1 MAAKKK
7 TATAAPSRPARKRYP
22 KGTSLAGQ
30 IVLCGHTI
38 DILLVDDLNDG
49 KVECHGVYEPA
60 KASISIDA
68 DLAPELQKTF
78 LVHEIAHAMLDLS
91 GAMHELREDLA
102 HDVDAERVEERLVRT
117 LTPHIVAIL
126 NSDQL
131 RSLAKGG
138 RK

>member
-7 TATAAPSRPARKRYP
+7 TATAAPSRPAKRRYP

-38 DILLVDDLNDG
+38 DILLVDDLRDG
-49 KVECHGVYEPA
+49 EVECNGLYDTLTA
-60 KASISIDA
+60 TISIDSA
-68 DLAPELQKTF
+68 LSENLLRTV
-78 LVHEIAHAMLDLS
+78 LVHEILHAMLDLS
-91 GAMHELREDLA
+91 GAMHELCSDLA
-102 HDVDAERVEERLVRT
+102 PNVDGDRVEERLVRT